1 MDNNMSLGVLLFL
14 SIPEEFLITV
24 LGLLLFGI
32 GIRQR
37 FGRISLI
44 AVIQAFISFF
54 VRLLPLPFGIHT
66 LIQILLFAIPLQL
79 ILRLPYLH
87 SLICILISATIYTV
101 LDATF
106 IPLLLQITDIPL
118 EAVLNS
124 TFLRVLFFI
133 PQALTMLLFV
143 LFLYFTRFKLFNMTN
158 YRLNRSK

>member
-1 MDNNMSLGVLLFL
+1 MDNMSLGVILLL
-14 SIPEEFLITV
+14 SIPEELLITV
-24 LGLLLFGI
+24 FGLLLFGFE
-32 GIRQR
+32 IRQR
-37 FGRISLI
+37 FGRIFLI
-44 AVIQAFISFF
+44 AVIQAFISFL

-106 IPLLLQITDIPL
+106 IPLLLHLTGIPL
-118 EAVLNS
+118 EAILDS

-133 PQALTMLLFV
+133 PQASAMLFLILFV
-143 LFLYFTRFKLFNMTN
+143 YFSRFKLFNITN
-158 YRLNRSK
+158 YRSTRSK